1 MSMEFSVYVG
11 PYLKVTGVD
20 RRCIEPFEHILRDGR
35 MEAGVDDE
43 DLYLIPN
50 CHVVGIERQVE
61 FDRHSDLPVVPIYD
75 IISEKRDFASLCQ
88 PFVDALPEKSS
99 ALLQWGLVPCWS

>member
-1 MSMEFSVYVG
+1 MSMDFSVYVG
-11 PYLKVTGVD
+11 PYLRVTGVD

-50 CHVVGIERQVE
+50 CRVVGIDRQVE
-61 FDRHSDLPVVPIYD
+61 FDRHSVSPVFPTDETREECWAFCSMVY
-75 IISEKRDFASLCQ
+75 
-88 PFVDALPEKSS
+88 PFVESLKPPASVS
-99 ALLQWGLVPCWS
+99 YHWGIMRCWS